1 MIGRIARRGTASE
14 MPGRRGPGTG
24 PFAYPRPLD
33 QRSLRYSELSVL
45 FVKRQ
50 CKSPSKDDP
59 RWHWVIGLLLI
70 VIPAYHSLKRE
81 GWLPDTGAGLPFP
94 AKTINVHAEEDTVY
108 LSGTAH
114 TPHERQ
120 IEAARSEEHTSELQS
135 LMRISYAVF
144 CLKKK

>member
-1 MIGRIARRGTASE
+1 

-94 AKTINVHAEEDTVY
+94 AK
-108 LSGTAH
+108 
-114 TPHERQ
+114 
-120 IEAARSEEHTSELQS
+120 RSEEHTSELQS

-144 CLKKK
+144 CLQKKIKHRSDTL

>member
-1 MIGRIARRGTASE
+1 MLRRPPKSTRTDTLF
-14 MPGRRGPGTG
+14 PYTTL
-24 PFAYPRPLD
+24 F
-33 QRSLRYSELSVL
+33 RS

-59 RWHWVIGLLLI
+59 RWHLVIGLLLI

-120 IEAARSEEHTSELQS
+120 IEAATAWAAPGVVDVHNEIE
-135 LMRISYAVF
+135 IV
-144 CLKKK
+144 